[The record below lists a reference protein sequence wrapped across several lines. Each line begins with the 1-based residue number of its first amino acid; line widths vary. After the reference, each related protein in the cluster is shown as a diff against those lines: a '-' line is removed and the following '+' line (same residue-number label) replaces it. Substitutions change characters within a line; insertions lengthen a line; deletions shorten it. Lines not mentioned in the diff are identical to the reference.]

1 MDDFL
6 LLYAHFPA
14 DFWCKD
20 THFPLLSN
28 SISALLKQ
36 ILSQFN
42 YSFDLGFKNG
52 SFALVKN

>member
-20 THFPLLSN
+20 THFLVLERYY
-28 SISALLKQ
+28 
-36 ILSQFN
+36 N
-42 YSFDLGFKNG
+42 YFFFRK
-52 SFALVKN
+52 

>member
-6 LLYAHFPA
+6 LLY
-14 DFWCKD
+14 

-52 SFALVKN
+52 SFAPVKN

>member
-6 LLYAHFPA
+6 LCYSHFSA

-20 THFPLLSN
+20 THFPLLFN

-42 YSFDLGFKNG
+42 YSFDLDFKNG
-52 SFALVKN
+52 VFALVKN

>member
-14 DFWCKD
+14 DFWRKD

-42 YSFDLGFKNG
+42 YSLT
-52 SFALVKN
+52 SISRTARLPL